1 MGLFGGFSWYLLS
14 RICPNCSRTQIFLV
28 PFLVFVF
35 CCSRRGVS
43 GPSIVALRQ
52 RSPPV
57 SRGDGSRGGLLLSP
71 VQAHHLP
78 SAPGCSTEPGDQRG
92 WGSHWRSLQRP
103 ELRHVW
109 GQLCLSHPD
118 KTRTF
123 ALVWFVVLS
132 RISPPGLFPLPV
144 VGSCQA
150 VAVFVRGQK
159 QRIWTSDMGWGLG
172 AMGGRGRARMSPT
185 GGNVTS

>member
-1 MGLFGGFSWYLLS
+1 MVSFVQNLPQLLTHTDIFSPIFSLCILLLEERCVRCKHHGAAAKVPTYLAGRWES
-14 RICPNCSRTQIFLV
+14 
-28 PFLVFVF
+28 
-35 CCSRRGVS
+35 
-43 GPSIVALRQ
+43 
-52 RSPPV
+52 
-57 SRGDGSRGGLLLSP
+57 GGLLLNP

-92 WGSHWRSLQRP
+92 WGSHWQSLQRP

-159 QRIWTSDMGWGLG
+159 QRMWTSDMGRGLG
-172 AMGGRGRARMSPT
+172 VMGGRGRAGVSPT